1 MKSKMSAKGGAR
13 GGKKKMMPGGMKAG
27 GLAMTT
33 VNGRKVPAF
42 AADGKG
48 PNDLAKKKNGGM
60 MKSKGMAK
68 GGAMTKKGMAK
79 GGAAMK
85 KKGYAKGGMA
95 KKGYSKGGAVR
106 GKPRGVGVALRG
118 YGKALK
124 K

>member
-1 MKSKMSAKGGAR
+1 MGGMMKSKMASKGGAKGG
-13 GGKKKMMPGGMKAG
+13 KKMMMPGGMKNG

-48 PNDLAKKKNGGM
+48 ANDLAKKKNGGM
-60 MKSKGMAK
+60 MKSKMASKGGAKGGRMPGGMKNGGMAK
-68 GGAMTKKGMAK
+68 
-79 GGAAMK
+79 
-85 KKGYAKGGMA
+85 A

-106 GKPRGVGVALRG
+106 GKPRGVGAALRG

-124 K
+124 